1 MYINLSTGVLKI
13 TSAHIQNILN
23 TIWVIL
29 QKIFVSPRNL
39 ANLKGQIVS
48 TKYAM
53 HDIVQLRTRFLYKS
67 IERSPSWDKTFN
79 ISNFVDTLD
88 EIMCWKFNLTK
99 HNSKVINTV
108 GRVLLILW
116 RSSILTTLTPPPSS
130 LLQILSN
137 LPSSTLF
144 VALFIW
150 LNVSSHHSCV
160 ILLNNIMDLDL
171 SSLGTLIWAAPCYVF
186 YATRHH
192 IYQRLDIDDMVFAST
207 LIWYHTHRQAH
218 SPAHIIEYVSEHIF
232 N

>member
-23 TIWVIL
+23 AIWFIL

-88 EIMCWKFNLTK
+88 EIMFWKFNLTK
-99 HNSKVINTV
+99 HNSKVINIV
-108 GRVLLILW
+108 GRVLLIPPILW
-116 RSSILTTLTPPPSS
+116 RSPILTTLTPPPSS

-207 LIWYHTHRQAH
+207 LI
-218 SPAHIIEYVSEHIF
+218 
-232 N
+232 